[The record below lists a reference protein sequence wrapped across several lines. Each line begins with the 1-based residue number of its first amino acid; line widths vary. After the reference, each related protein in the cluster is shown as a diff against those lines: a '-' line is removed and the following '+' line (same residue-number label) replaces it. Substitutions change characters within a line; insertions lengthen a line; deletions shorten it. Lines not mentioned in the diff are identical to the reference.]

1 MGQKVNPIG
10 FRLGI
15 IENWK
20 SNWFPKGSYAD
31 LIKEDLLIRKFIAR
45 RFVRGGITKIEI
57 EKIADRVKIILHSAR
72 PGIVIGRK
80 GVEID
85 RLSNELHDL
94 LKKQVTVDVKE
105 IKYPN
110 ISAQFIANAI
120 IFQIAKK
127 GSHRYVIKR
136 AIATAMQS
144 GAKGIKIRGAG
155 RLGGAEIS
163 RAEQYKDGRIPLH
176 TLRADIDYGVATS
189 HTKYG
194 TVGIKVWVYKGEVFG
209 KEKKNGFD
217 AQKGKI
223 SQVPSRSKKR

>member
-20 SNWFPKGSYAD
+20 SNWFSKGSYAD

-209 KEKKNGFD
+209 KEMKNGFD

>member
-10 FRLGI
+10 FRLAI

-20 SNWFPKGSYAD
+20 SNWFPKRIYAD
-31 LIKEDLLIRKFIAR
+31 LIKEDLLIRNFIAR
-45 RFVRGGITKIEI
+45 KFVRGGITKIEI
-57 EKIADRVKIILHSAR
+57 EKIADRVRIILHTAR

-85 RLSNELHDL
+85 RLSNELHNL

-105 IKYPN
+105 LKKPN

-144 GAKGIKIRGAG
+144 GAKGIKIRGSG

-163 RAEQYKDGRIPLH
+163 RAEQYKEGRIPLH
-176 TLRADIDYGVATS
+176 TLRANIDYGIATS

-194 TVGIKVWVYKGEVFG
+194 TVGIKVWVYKGEIFG

>member
-15 IENWK
+15 IEDWK
-20 SNWFPKGSYAD
+20 SSWFPKGSYAN
-31 LIKEDLLIRKFIAR
+31 LIKEDVLIRNFITKK
-45 RFVRGGITKIEI
+45 FVRGGITKIEI
-57 EKIADRVKIILHSAR
+57 EKIADSVRIVLHTAK

-80 GVEID
+80 GVEIN
-85 RLSNELHDL
+85 RLSTELHDL

-105 IKYPN
+105 LKRPN
-110 ISAQFIANAI
+110 LNAQFIANGI

-127 GSHRYVIKR
+127 GSYRYVIKK

-163 RAEQYKDGRIPLH
+163 RAEQYKQGRIPLH
-176 TLRADIDYGVATS
+176 TLRANIDYGMATS

-209 KEKKNGFD
+209 KEMKNGFD
-217 AQKGKI
+217 AQKGKV
-223 SQVPSRSKKR
+223 SQIPSRPKKR